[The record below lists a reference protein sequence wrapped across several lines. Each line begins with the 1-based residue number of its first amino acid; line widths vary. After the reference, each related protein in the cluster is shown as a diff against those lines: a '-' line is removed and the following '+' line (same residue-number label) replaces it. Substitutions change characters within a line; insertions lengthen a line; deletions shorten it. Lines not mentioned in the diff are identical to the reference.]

1 MESILCKVAELYDLY
16 KSSPETLKK
25 MDFYVNKQLP
35 GLLKKFDDQEKK
47 NLFLQKESDKYINDF
62 LTNPEKQYFYI
73 KNTDIFIFYDGEN
86 YVTINEDDLWMR
98 ILTDITSKETL
109 LDLKQKI
116 KDTIIKK
123 IKERNIFPTIPESYT
138 VQHIINFFTPVLFDT
153 KEDVKHFMA
162 LIGDNILNKKI
173 NLHYFVPIESKVF
186 FDTIENISQYYF
198 GNKLNLSS
206 TIRYRYRGED
216 YEKSRIIYFKKTI
229 RNKSFWLPF
238 IKENLFNILVVCT
251 HYSTRYINADNYAI
265 QRNNQFKNKIFYLKN
280 NTKGKC
286 IMDFFDVMINK
297 GSDDDKISM
306 NDLFFLWKIYLK
318 NKNIPNTILKSEFE
332 QISRNAL
339 IYKCQHNNNIQFIGI
354 KSSYLNKVKL
364 FKKFWQNKITL
375 DENDEIEISEMH
387 TLLLK
392 WVENL
397 DNYDTNF
404 SEENLKDMIEYFCND
419 IKINDDKFILGIKCK
434 MWSKQDDIL
443 EAFKNKFNKN
453 LTKNILLY
461 DSYVLYCKY
470 SNNNNK
476 PLTVSKQYFYKYVS
490 NVIPHEY
497 IKDGYILLSY
507 WEN

>member
-1 MESILCKVAELYDLY
+1 MDNILCKITQLYDLY

-25 MDFYVNKQLP
+25 IDFYLNTQLP
-35 GLLKKFDDQEKK
+35 VLLKKFDDQEKK
-47 NLFLQKESDKYINDF
+47 NKFLQKESNKYINDF

-73 KNTDIFIFYDGEN
+73 KNTDIFICYDGEN
-86 YVTINEDDLWMR
+86 YLTINEDDLWMR
-98 ILTDITSKETL
+98 ILTDITSKEIL

-123 IKERNIFPTIPESYT
+123 IKERKLFPTIPESYT

-162 LIGDNILNKKI
+162 LIGDNLLNKKI
-173 NLHYFVPIESKVF
+173 NLHYFVPIESKIF
-186 FDTIENISQYYF
+186 FDTIQNISQYYF
-198 GNKLNLSS
+198 GNKLNISS

-251 HYSTRYINADNYAI
+251 HYSTQYINANNYAI

-280 NTKGKC
+280 NTKEKC
-286 IMDFFDVMINK
+286 IMDFSDVMINQ
-297 GSDDDKISM
+297 GCPNDKISM
-306 NDLFFLWKIYLK
+306 NDMFFLWKIYLK

-332 QISRNAL
+332 QIAKSSL
-339 IYKCQHNNNIQFIGI
+339 PNNNIQFIGI

-364 FKKFWQNKITL
+364 FKKFWQNNIIL
-375 DENDEIEISEMH
+375 DTNDEIEISEMH
-387 TLLLK
+387 TLLLS
-392 WVENL
+392 WLENL

-419 IKINDDKFILGIKCK
+419 IKINGNKFLLGIKCK
-434 MWSKQDDIL
+434 LWSKQDDIL

-453 LTKNILLY
+453 LTVNILLY

>member
-1 MESILCKVAELYDLY
+1 MESILCKVGELYDLY
-16 KSSPETLKK
+16 KSSPGTLKK
-25 MDFYVNKQLP
+25 MDFYINEQLP

-47 NLFLQKESDKYINDF
+47 NLFLEKESNKYINDF

-109 LDLKQKI
+109 LGLKQKI

-123 IKERNIFPTIPESYT
+123 IKEKNIFPTIPESYT

-173 NLHYFVPIESKVF
+173 NLHYFVPIESKIF

-198 GNKLNLSS
+198 GNKLNISS
-206 TIRYRYRGED
+206 SIRYRYRGED
-216 YEKSRIIYFKKTI
+216 YDKSRIIYFNKTI

-318 NKNIPNTILKSEFE
+318 NKNIPNTILKSEFDK
-332 QISRNAL
+332 ISRNAL
-339 IYKCQHNNNIQFIGI
+339 IYKCQNNNNIQFLGI

-392 WVENL
+392 WLENL
-397 DNYDTNF
+397 NNYDTNF
-404 SEENLKDMIEYFCND
+404 SEENLKDMIEYFCDD
-419 IKINDDKFILGIKCK
+419 IKINDDKFLLGIKCK

-443 EAFKNKFNKN
+443 EAFTNKFNKV

-470 SNNNNK
+470 SNKKNK

-490 NVIPHEY
+490 NVIPYEY

>member
-1 MESILCKVAELYDLY
+1 MESILCKVGELYDLY

-86 YVTINEDDLWMR
+86 YVTISEDDLWMR
-98 ILTDITSKETL
+98 ILTDITSKEIL
-109 LDLKQKI
+109 LDFKQKI

-173 NLHYFVPIESKVF
+173 NLHYFVPIESKIF

-238 IKENLFNILVVCT
+238 IKQNLFNILVVCT
-251 HYSTRYINADNYAI
+251 HYSTRYVNADNYAI
-265 QRNNQFKNKIFYLKN
+265 QINNQFKNKIFYLKN
-280 NTKGKC
+280 NTKEKC
-286 IMDFFDVMINK
+286 ITDFFGVMIK
-297 GSDDDKISM
+297 QSGTYSKISM
-306 NDLFFLWKIYLK
+306 NDMFFLWKIYLK

-332 QISRNAL
+332 TITRSSL
-339 IYKCQHNNNIQFIGI
+339 PNNMVRGFTGI
-354 KSSYLNKVKL
+354 KSLYLNKVKL
-364 FKKFWQNKITL
+364 FKKFWQNEITL
-375 DENDEIEISEMH
+375 DANDEIEISEMH

-392 WVENL
+392 WLENL
-397 DNYDTNF
+397 ENYDTNF

-419 IKINDDKFILGIKCK
+419 IKINDDKFLLGIKCK

-443 EAFKNKFNKN
+443 EAFTNKFNKV

-470 SNNNNK
+470 SNKKNK
-476 PLTVSKQYFYKYVS
+476 PLTVSKKYFYKYVS